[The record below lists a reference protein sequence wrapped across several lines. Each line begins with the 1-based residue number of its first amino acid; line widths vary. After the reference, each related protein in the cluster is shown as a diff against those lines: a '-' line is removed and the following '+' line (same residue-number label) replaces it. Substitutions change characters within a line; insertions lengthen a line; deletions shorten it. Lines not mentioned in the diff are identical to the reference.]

1 MSISLLP
8 EDLRD
13 KEDQEKEKV
22 KQAMGDPK
30 FKMHLPE
37 EKTNALGDKQPV
49 KKQEVGIEIGL
60 ENAKPEQKKGIFRM
74 VKKKSPQPLK
84 PPAPPKIEKPVAPLA
99 PPPAPVKR
107 DESTFLMHI
116 PKILNRLNG
125 KGKKIIRE
133 TADQLE
139 EVVSPPPLA
148 DQFGKKNWQEQGP
161 QPEVNLMEEDYV
173 LLVRRQFW
181 LRVRNLLVVVFIFSM
196 IFVGGYIFIKIQK
209 TNLLKQYAELGQ
221 TINQT
226 EAEINSHSLEKI
238 QAISLKDRAQVLQI
252 LLNNHIYWTQFLD
265 KLEHHTVKDVYYT
278 NFVAQSNGNIVLSA
292 KAKTYN
298 NVAEQ
303 LLTFKES
310 DFVDSVE
317 INSASQ
323 APEEVVEDLTF
334 LDLELSDE
342 IEAVEAVEVAPVSPI
357 DFSITLKLKQDA
369 LLK

>member
-8 EDLRD
+8 DDLRD
-13 KEDQEKEKV
+13 KEKQEKEKV
-22 KQAMGDPK
+22 KQAMGTPK

-37 EKTNALGDKQPV
+37 ERTSASGDKQPV
-49 KKQEVGIEIGL
+49 KRQDVDLEIGL
-60 ENAKPEQKKGIFRM
+60 EKSEPEKKKGIFRT

-84 PPAPPKIEKPVAPLA
+84 PPAPPKIKKTFAP
-99 PPPAPVKR
+99 PPPAPVER
-107 DESTFLMHI
+107 DKSTFLMHI
-116 PKILNRLNG
+116 PKIFNRLNG

-148 DQFGKKNWQEQGP
+148 DQFGKKTWQAQGAE
-161 QPEVNLMEEDYV
+161 PEVNLIEEDYV

-181 LRVRNLLVVVFIFSM
+181 LRMRNLLVVILMFALIS
-196 IFVGGYIFIKIQK
+196 VGGYIFIKIQK
-209 TNLLKQYAELGQ
+209 TNLLKQYAELSQ

-265 KLEHHTVKDVYYT
+265 KLEHHTVNDVYYT
-278 NFVAQSNGNIVLSA
+278 NFVAESNGNIVLSA

-323 APEEVVEDLTF
+323 APEEVVVDDLVI
-334 LDLELSDE
+334 LDLEESDE
-342 IEAVEAVEVAPVSPI
+342 NEAVEVAPVSPI